1 MTHVMNMKVVFFMH
15 FMTTVIKC
23 HSLNYVICNAKMT
36 LFEMSLLW
44 ASGRGRVR
52 SNNDIFALKMTYLSK

>member
-1 MTHVMNMKVVFFMH
+1 M

-23 HSLNYVICNAKMT
+23 HSLSYVFFYANMT

-44 ASGRGRVR
+44 ARVR
-52 SNNDIFALKMTYLSK
+52 GKGKDKSNNIIFALKVT

>member
-1 MTHVMNMKVVFFMH
+1 M

-23 HSLNYVICNAKMT
+23 NSLSYVIFNAKMT

-44 ASGRGRVR
+44 VRVR
-52 SNNDIFALKMTYLSK
+52 SNNVIFALKMT

>member
-1 MTHVMNMKVVFFMH
+1 M

-23 HSLNYVICNAKMT
+23 NSLSYVISYAKLT

-44 ASGRGRVR
+44 ARVRGRVR
-52 SNNDIFALKMTYLSK
+52 VRLGQIMSSLQH

>member
-1 MTHVMNMKVVFFMH
+1 M

-23 HSLNYVICNAKMT
+23 HLLSYVIFNAKMT

-44 ASGRGRVR
+44 ARVRGKGKGRVR
-52 SNNDIFALKMTYLSK
+52 SNNVIFALKMT

>member
-1 MTHVMNMKVVFFMH
+1 MNMKVFLCM

-23 HSLNYVICNAKMT
+23 HSLSYVIFNAKMT

-44 ASGRGRVR
+44 ARVRGKGRVR
-52 SNNDIFALKMTYLSK
+52 SNNVIFALKMT

>member
-1 MTHVMNMKVVFFMH
+1 M

-23 HSLNYVICNAKMT
+23 PLLSYVIFNAKMT

-44 ASGRGRVR
+44 ARVR
-52 SNNDIFALKMTYLSK
+52 GKGRLRLG